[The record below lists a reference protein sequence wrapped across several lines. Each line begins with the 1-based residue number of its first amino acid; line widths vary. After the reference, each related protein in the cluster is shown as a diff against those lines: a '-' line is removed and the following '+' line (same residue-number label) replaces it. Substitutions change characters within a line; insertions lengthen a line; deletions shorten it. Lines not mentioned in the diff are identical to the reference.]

1 MSRRF
6 PSSSSVHLVPSVVK
20 ALNHGANLDPRTA
33 NTAYTLGYDP
43 LHFSPW
49 NERDTICI

>member
-1 MSRRF
+1 MSKRF
-6 PSSSSVHLVPSVVK
+6 PSSSSAPPLPSVVK
-20 ALNHGANLDPRTA
+20 ALNPGAKLDPRRA

-43 LHFSPW
+43 FHFSPW